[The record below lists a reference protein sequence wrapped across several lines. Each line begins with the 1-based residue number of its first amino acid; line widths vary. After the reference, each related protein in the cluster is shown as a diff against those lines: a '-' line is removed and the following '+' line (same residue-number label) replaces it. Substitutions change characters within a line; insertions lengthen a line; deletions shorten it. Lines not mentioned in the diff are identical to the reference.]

1 MIGLIQRSKNANVA
15 VDGQIIGQIEKGI
28 VLLLGVE
35 KSDDESKA
43 RKLADKICNYRIF
56 SDHAG
61 KMNLNLSQVGGQL
74 LVVSQFTLVADTQKG
89 NRPGFSRGA
98 SPELGQQLYKYFIE
112 YCQSKGIETSSGQFG
127 ADMQVSLVNDGPVTF
142 QLSVS

>member
-1 MIGLIQRSKNANVA
+1 MIGLIQRAKNASVT

-35 KSDDESKA
+35 KSDDQAKA
-43 RKLADKICNYRIF
+43 RKLADKVCNYRIF
-56 SDHAG
+56 SDQAG
-61 KMNLNLSQVGGQL
+61 KMNLNLTQAKGQL

-98 SPELGQQLYKYFIE
+98 SPEQGKQLYTYFIE
-112 YCQSKGIETSSGQFG
+112 YCQSKGIVTASGRFG

-142 QLSVS
+142 QLTV